1 MARKTLFHIFAESC
15 DGGDGSWAGY
25 LHAGLMFLFTGLELQ
40 SCRGM
45 PPVQRG
51 RDGSDE
57 SKQRIIYLQRPVG
70 AQGCQKSED
79 RGQASKFLMSG
90 PGHQESRERW
100 RLGLRLDNNQNWK
113 NLTVNIYH

>member
-25 LHAGLMFLFTGLELQ
+25 LHTGLMFLFTGLELQ

-57 SKQRIIYLQRPVG
+57 SKQRIIYLQSPVG
-70 AQGCQKSED
+70 ARGVRIVRIED
-79 RGQASKFLMSG
+79 RPVSSECRVRA
-90 PGHQESRERW
+90 PRCREKD
-100 RLGLRLDNNQNWK
+100 GDLD
-113 NLTVNIYH
+113 LDLIIIRTGRI

>member
-57 SKQRIIYLQRPVG
+57 SKQRIIYLQKPVG
-70 AQGCQKSED
+70 AGARGVRIWRIEVED
-79 RGQASKFLMSG
+79 RPVSSECRVRA
-90 PGHQESRERW
+90 PR
-100 RLGLRLDNNQNWK
+100 K